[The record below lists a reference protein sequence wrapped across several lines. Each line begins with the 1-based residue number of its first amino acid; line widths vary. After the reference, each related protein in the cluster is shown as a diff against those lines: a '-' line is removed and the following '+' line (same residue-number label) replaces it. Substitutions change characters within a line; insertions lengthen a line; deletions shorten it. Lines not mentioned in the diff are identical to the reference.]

1 MLNTADDDIGVA
13 TTSSTIIFWQ
23 RSLYKGAAAV
33 RAAASR
39 RAAPV
44 RCRDGA
50 ATAMRRRALVH
61 WSLERLV
68 FWGPNFLYTPK
79 EARGSAE
86 QERVLSLSAMS
97 ALSFAKQCMSKAA
110 VQQLS
115 SKLLKTDAKGF
126 PYLLPA

>member
-1 MLNTADDDIGVA
+1 M
-13 TTSSTIIFWQ
+13 
-23 RSLYKGAAAV
+23 
-33 RAAASR
+33 
-39 RAAPV
+39 
-44 RCRDGA
+44 RCCWCAGYDYGLRWRGGD
-50 ATAMRRRALVH
+50 MVVH

-79 EARGSAE
+79 EARGSTE

-115 SKLLKTDAKGF
+115 SKLLKTEMQKVF
-126 PYLLPA
+126 LTSIQLSSLLT